1 MKNKLKVEILRTFMA
16 IAVAVLLL
24 VGLIFFVSNDP
35 MQSVY
40 YLFLGP
46 LSSMRGFGNI
56 LEEWIPFVF
65 SGLCLALVFSSN
77 NFNLAGEGAF
87 YIGALLA
94 MIMST
99 TLNISPVFFWILL
112 IIISGFSGGIVVGFP
127 GYIKNKTGASE
138 IVSSIML
145 IFIIYNLGTYV
156 LINFFKD
163 PGARAMASL
172 PFNPI
177 YKLPVMIPKTNVHS
191 GIFFA
196 IIAFFVVH
204 IFYSHTKLGY
214 EVRITGKNKDFAKML
229 GINIAHTGLYAQVIG
244 GALTGIGGSIHM
256 LGMYTYFESKLFN
269 YGWDGVIVA
278 TLARHNPKYVPLAA
292 LFLAYLRAGSK
303 IMARRSDVPA
313 EIIFVAQGIIILLIV
328 AKNLLATYEYNL
340 LLKSIDIEKDN
351 CNG

>member
-1 MKNKLKVEILRTFMA
+1 MKNKLKVEILRTA
-16 IAVAVLLL
+16 IAVVIALFILI
-24 VGLIFFVSNDP
+24 GLILFVSEKP
-35 MQSVY
+35 IQSLS

-46 LSSMRGFGNI
+46 LSSLRGFGNI

-87 YIGALLA
+87 YVGALIA

-99 TLNISPVFFWILL
+99 TLTINPLLFWVLL
-112 IIISGFSGGIVVGFP
+112 IIIAGICGSIVVGIP
-127 GYIKNKTGASE
+127 GYFKNKTGASE

-145 IFIIYNLGTYV
+145 IFIIYNLGTYL

-172 PFNPI
+172 PFNSS
-177 YKLPVMIPKTNVHS
+177 YKLPILIPKTNVHL
-191 GIFFA
+191 GLVFA
-196 IIAFFVVH
+196 IIAFIFVH
-204 IFYSHTKLGY
+204 IFYSHTKSGY
-214 EVRITGKNKDFAKML
+214 EVRITGKNQSFAKVL
-229 GINIAHTGLYAQVIG
+229 GINIARTGLLAQLIG
-244 GALTGIGGSIHM
+244 GALTGIGGSVHM

-278 TLARHNPKYVPLAA
+278 TLARGNPKYVPFAA

-328 AKNLLATYEYNL
+328 AKSLLAKYEYKL
-340 LLKSIDIEKDN
+340 LLKTIDSKKKEQA
-351 CNG
+351 